1 MLPDVLSRRDDP
13 PPSTAGA
20 AQRVPEEHQADRPT
34 TRRRVERPVTIKR
47 PLAERRGKAPVGPR
61 GRTAPAGA
69 VPVEDTPLQRVRR
82 AMSQHQVDA
91 ILVLGR
97 DDSAP
102 LRWVTR
108 DGLIRKA
115 EREPSRN
122 GARQAI
128 VDVVAHL
135 KADTTLAQL
144 RELVKEP
151 NVARVLIWTDAG
163 PVAIVSA
170 AELLAQ
176 TAAELDASDGDAPQP
191 DGTARATESTALAIT
206 GHARRL
212 LGLVARAQPD
222 VDGWTS
228 EAQLE
233 AMVAG
238 GRLEWRVQALEALTA
253 AGLLSRMQ
261 RDGQFD
267 YRLTPR
273 GLQLAD
279 AHRSPATSDP
289 AQPEQQLRW

>member
-1 MLPDVLSRRDDP
+1 MLPDVLSPAGRP
-13 PPSTAGA
+13 TPAAGA
-20 AQRVPEEHQADRPT
+20 AQYVPEEYEADGPT
-34 TRRRVERPVTIKR
+34 IRRRAERPAGRQR
-47 PLAERRGKAPVGPR
+47 PPAERRREAARVSR
-61 GRTAPAGA
+61 DRAAPAGA
-69 VPVEDTPLQRVRR
+69 ALTEDTPLQRVRR
-82 AMSQHQVDA
+82 AMSHHQVDA

-97 DDSAP
+97 DDGAP

-115 EREPSRN
+115 EREPAGN
-122 GARQAI
+122 GVRQAI

-144 RELVKEP
+144 RELVKDP
-151 NVARVLIWTDAG
+151 DVSRVLIWTDTG
-163 PVAIVSA
+163 PAAIVSA
-170 AELLAQ
+170 DELLAHA
-176 TAAELDASDGDAPQP
+176 TAEPGASAGEAPQLHGAA
-191 DGTARATESTALAIT
+191 DSAESMTPELT

-233 AMVAG
+233 SMVAG

-253 AGLLSRMQ
+253 AGLLNRVQ

-273 GLQLAD
+273 GLELAD

-289 AQPEQQLRW
+289 PQPEQQLRW

>member
-1 MLPDVLSRRDDP
+1 MLPDVLSRTDDP
-13 PPSTAGA
+13 PFAAGA
-20 AQRVPEEHQADRPT
+20 AQRVPEERQADRPI
-34 TRRRVERPVTIKR
+34 TRRRAERPVGLKR

-61 GRTAPAGA
+61 DRAAPAG
-69 VPVEDTPLQRVRR
+69 PVLVDDTPLERVRR

-97 DDSAP
+97 DDGTP

-115 EREPSRN
+115 VREPSRN
-122 GARQAI
+122 GVRQAI

-151 NVARVLIWTDAG
+151 DVSRVLIWTDAG

-170 AELLAQ
+170 AELFAQ
-176 TAAELDASDGDAPQP
+176 TAAELDASTGDAPQP
-191 DGTARATESTALAIT
+191 GSAARSPESTALAIT

-253 AGLLSRMQ
+253 AGLLRRVQ

-273 GLQLAD
+273 GLELAD
-279 AHRSPATSDP
+279 AHRSPATGDP

>member
-1 MLPDVLSRRDDP
+1 MLPDVRSRTGRP
-13 PPSTAGA
+13 TLAAGA
-20 AQRVPEEHQADRPT
+20 AQYVPEEYQADRPT
-34 TRRRVERPVTIKR
+34 TRRRAERPAGRQR
-47 PLAERRGKAPVGPR
+47 PPAEWRGEAGR
-61 GRTAPAGA
+61 GSRERAASAGA
-69 VPVEDTPLQRVRR
+69 ALADDTPLQRVRR

-97 DDSAP
+97 DDGAP

-115 EREPSRN
+115 EREPARN
-122 GARQAI
+122 GVRQAI
-128 VDVVAHL
+128 VDVLAHL

-151 NVARVLIWTDAG
+151 DVSRVLIWTDTG
-163 PVAIVSA
+163 PAAIVSA
-170 AELLAQ
+170 DELLAQ
-176 TAAELDASDGDAPQP
+176 ATAGPGASAEDVPQP
-191 DGTARATESTALAIT
+191 HGAERSAESTAPALT

-222 VDGWTS
+222 VNGWTS

-233 AMVAG
+233 SMVAG

-253 AGLLSRMQ
+253 VGMLERVQ

-273 GLQLAD
+273 GLELAD
-279 AHRSPATSDP
+279 AHRAPATSDP

>member
-1 MLPDVLSRRDDP
+1 MLPDVLPRTSRVT
-13 PPSTAGA
+13 SAAGLT
-20 AQRVPEEHQADRPT
+20 QYVPEERQSDRPT
-34 TRRRVERPVTIKR
+34 TRRRAERVAGRQRPPV
-47 PLAERRGKAPVGPR
+47 ERRGEAARGPR
-61 GRTAPAGA
+61 DRAAPSGA
-69 VPVEDTPLQRVRR
+69 ALPEDTPLQRVRR

-97 DDSAP
+97 DDGAP

-115 EREPSRN
+115 EREPAGN
-122 GARQAI
+122 GVRQAI

-151 NVARVLIWTDAG
+151 DVSRVLIWTDTG
-163 PVAIVSA
+163 PAAIVTA
-170 AELLAQ
+170 DELLAQ
-176 TAAELDASDGDAPQP
+176 TTAGPGASAGDAPQP
-191 DGTARATESTALAIT
+191 HGAACSAESTSPLT

-233 AMVAG
+233 SMVAG
-238 GRLEWRVQALEALTA
+238 GRLEWRVQALEALTH
-253 AGLLSRMQ
+253 AGLLKRVQ

-273 GLQLAD
+273 GLELAD

-289 AQPEQQLRW
+289 PHPEQQLRW